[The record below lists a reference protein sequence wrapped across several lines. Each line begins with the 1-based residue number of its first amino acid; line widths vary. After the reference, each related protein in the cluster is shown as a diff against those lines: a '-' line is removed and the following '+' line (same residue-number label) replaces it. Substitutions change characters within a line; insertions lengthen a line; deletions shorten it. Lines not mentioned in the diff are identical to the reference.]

1 LTRTAYNNKM
11 KSIQSYLVIPLLCL
25 VFFSCSDKKNG
36 TDDCLECP
44 VVTSIA
50 PSIGKSGDTVTI
62 NGSNFSN
69 QNIVRFNGKIAK
81 TIQQNPNYIVAYVP
95 ANCGTG
101 GVTVERSDNLL
112 SNNDKEFTEIYQYTV
127 STYAGMPGSPSYY
140 DGSISYCFMNL
151 PSALAIDKNGDL
163 YICDEKNYCVR
174 KIIGNQ
180 ITTIAGKGGTP
191 GYLNSPD
198 PKTALFNT
206 PAGIAISPNGEVFI
220 GDHKNHCI
228 RDVLPSGIVTAICG
242 NPQFP
247 GYLDGDG
254 TAVQFNYP
262 YKMMMLDDQNF
273 LVVDSANNR
282 IRQSTVNGTVTT
294 FAGSG
299 TAGSQNGD
307 LLKASFYLPA
317 GMALMDTRTVLVAE
331 AGNNKI
337 RSINLTASTV
347 SDFAGYGK
355 PGFLNSTLANSM
367 FNNPSA
373 IAVRDMNGK
382 KEIFIADTGN
392 NMIRMIDSK
401 NNVSTVIGD
410 LQPGTQNGDGVTAR
424 LNGPTDLVFDPRNNS
439 ILYIADKRNHT
450 IRKVIIE

>member
-1 LTRTAYNNKM
+1 M
-11 KSIQSYLVIPLLCL
+11 KSIQSYLFIPLLCFI
-25 VFFSCSDKKNG
+25 FFSCSDKKDDV
-36 TDDCLECP
+36 DDCMECP
-44 VVTSIA
+44 VVASISPA
-50 PSIGKSGDTVTI
+50 IGKSGDTVTI

-69 QNIVRFNGKIAK
+69 QNIVRFNGKVAK
-81 TIQQNPNYIVAYVP
+81 TIQQNPNYIIAYVP

-112 SNNDKEFTEIYQYTV
+112 SNSDKEFTEIYRYTV
-127 STYAGMPGSPSYY
+127 STYAGMAGSGNYY
-140 DGSISYCFMNL
+140 DGSISYCFLNS
-151 PSALAIDKNGDL
+151 PSALAIDRNGDL

-174 KIIGNQ
+174 KISGTQ
-180 ITTIAGKGGTP
+180 ISTIAGKGGVA

-206 PAGIAISPNGEVFI
+206 PAGIAISPGGEVFI
-220 GDHKNHCI
+220 GDHRNHCI

-242 NPQFP
+242 NAQLP
-247 GYLDGDG
+247 GYVDGDG
-254 TAVQFNYP
+254 QAALFNYP
-262 YKMMMLDDQNF
+262 YKMLMLDDQNF

-282 IRQSTVNGTVTT
+282 IRKSTVNGNVST

-307 LLKASFYLPA
+307 LANASFYFPA
-317 GMALMDTRTVLVAE
+317 GMALLDTRTLLIAD
-331 AGNNKI
+331 AGNSKI
-337 RSINLTASTV
+337 RSINLTAATV

-355 PGFLNSTLANSM
+355 SGFLNGTLASSM
-367 FNNPSA
+367 FDNPSA

-401 NNVSTVIGD
+401 NNVSTMIGD
-410 LQPGTQNGDGVTAR
+410 LQPGSQNGDGVKAR
-424 LNGPTDLVFDPRNNS
+424 LNGPTDLVFDPRNNA

>member
-1 LTRTAYNNKM
+1 M
-11 KSIQSYLVIPLLCL
+11 KSIQSYLFVSLLCF
-25 VFFSCSDKKNG
+25 VFFSCSDKKN
-36 TDDCLECP
+36 DVQVCMECP
-44 VVTSIA
+44 VVTSIS
-50 PSIGKSGDTVTI
+50 PTIGKSGDTVTI
-62 NGSNFSN
+62 NGSNFSD
-69 QNIVRFNGKIAK
+69 QNIVRFNGKVAK
-81 TIQQNPNYIVAYVP
+81 VIQENATLIKAYVP

-101 GVTVERSDNLL
+101 GVMVERSDKLI
-112 SNNDKEFTEIYQYTV
+112 SNNDKEFTEIYTYTV
-127 STYAGMPGSPSYY
+127 STYAGMAGSGYY
-140 DGSISYCFMNL
+140 LDGSITYCFFNS
-151 PSALAIDKNGDL
+151 PSALAFDNNGSL

-174 KIIGNQ
+174 KISGTQ
-180 ITTIAGKGGTP
+180 ISTFAGKGGTA

-206 PAGIAISPNGEVFI
+206 PSGIAIGPSGEVFI

-242 NPQFP
+242 KAQTP
-247 GYLDGDG
+247 GYANGDG
-254 TAVQFNYP
+254 TDALFNFP

-282 IRQSTVNGTVTT
+282 IRKSTVNGTVTA

-299 TAGSQNGD
+299 SIGSQNGD

-317 GMALMDTRTVLVAE
+317 GMALLDTKTVLVAD
-331 AGNNKI
+331 AGNSKI
-337 RSINLTASTV
+337 RSINLTAATV

-355 PGFLNSTLANSM
+355 SGFSNGTLTSSM

-401 NNVSTVIGD
+401 NNVSTMIGD
-410 LQPGTQNGDGVTAR
+410 LQSGTQNGDGITAR
-424 LNGPTDLVFDPRNNS
+424 LNGPTDLVFDPTDNS
-439 ILYIADKRNHT
+439 VLYIADKKNHT

>member
-1 LTRTAYNNKM
+1 M
-11 KSIQSYLVIPLLCL
+11 KSIQSYLFVPLLCFI
-25 VFFSCSDKKNG
+25 FFSCSDKKN
-36 TDDCLECP
+36 DVQVCMECP
-44 VVTSIA
+44 VVTSIS
-50 PSIGKSGDTVTI
+50 PTIGKIGDTVTI

-69 QNIVRFNGKIAK
+69 QNIVRFNGKVAA
-81 TIQQNPNYIVAYVP
+81 TIQESTTLIKAYVP

-101 GVTVERSDNLL
+101 GVTVETSDKLI
-112 SNNDKEFTEIYQYTV
+112 SNNDKEFTEIYRYTV
-127 STYAGMPGSPSYY
+127 STYAGMAGSGYY
-140 DGSISYCFMNL
+140 LDGSITYCFLNS
-151 PSALAIDKNGDL
+151 PSALAFDRNGDL

-174 KIIGNQ
+174 KISGTQ
-180 ITTIAGKGGTP
+180 ISTFAGKGGTA

-206 PAGIAISPNGEVFI
+206 PAGIAISPSGEVFI

-242 NPQFP
+242 KAQVP
-247 GYLDGDG
+247 GYANGDG
-254 TAVQFNYP
+254 TAALFNYP

-282 IRQSTVNGTVTT
+282 IRKSTVNGNVTV

-299 TAGSQNGD
+299 AVGSQNGD
-307 LLKASFYLPA
+307 ALKASFYLPA
-317 GMALMDTRTVLVAE
+317 GMALLNATTVLVAD
-331 AGNNKI
+331 AGNSKI
-337 RSINLTASTV
+337 RSIDAGASAAVV

-355 PGFLNSTLANSM
+355 SGFFNGTLTSSM

-373 IAVRDMNGK
+373 IAVRNMNGK

-401 NNVSTVIGD
+401 NNVSTIIGD
-410 LQPGTQNGDGVTAR
+410 LQPGSQNGDGLTAR
-424 LNGPTDLVFDPRNNS
+424 LNGPTDLVFDPADNGV
-439 ILYIADKRNHT
+439 LYIADKKNHT